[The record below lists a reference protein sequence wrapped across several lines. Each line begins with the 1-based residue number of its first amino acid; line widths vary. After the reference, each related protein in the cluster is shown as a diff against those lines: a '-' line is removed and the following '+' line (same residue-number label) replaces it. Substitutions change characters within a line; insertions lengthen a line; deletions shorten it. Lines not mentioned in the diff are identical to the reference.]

1 MFRPQSDKTAQV
13 SAEKVALLSA
23 SSFCGNRAFGR
34 LRPIL
39 SLPIPLGK
47 RLLFGRIRGEVR
59 PNGLRR
65 GPCR

>member
-13 SAEKVALLSA
+13 LAEKVAFLSA
-23 SSFCGNRAFGR
+23 SSFCGDRAFGR

-47 RLLFGRIRGEVR
+47 RLFGRIRGEVR
-59 PNGLRR
+59 PNNLRR
-65 GPCR
+65 GLYR